1 MNCLGVDESR
11 RATTAKFI
19 PKVSSR
25 ILQVMSLQE
34 PPLHSGWFA
43 LAEQQPLNKTMKTD
57 VG

>member
-1 MNCLGVDESR
+1 MGVDESR

-34 PPLHSGWFA
+34 PLLPSGSFA
-43 LAEQQPLNKTMKTD
+43 LAEQQPPNKTMKTD